1 MLAKA
6 TRWWQPYLFG
16 TSARS
21 MGLFDHFQSQHEE
34 VHKEGHE
41 GHHAHEAI
49 AGAATYEAIK
59 AYQEH
64 CEKEGKP
71 TDHAT
76 AKKVMGGLAAAALT
90 RLIETKGLD
99 YIDKV
104 KAEKEVEKHGHA
116 YIDETH

>member
-1 MLAKA
+1 M
-6 TRWWQPYLFG
+6 F
-16 TSARS
+16 S
-21 MGLFDHFQSQHEE
+21 GLS
-34 VHKEGHE
+34 
-41 GHHAHEAI
+41 I
-49 AGAATYEAIK
+49 ACLTHYISIATYEAIK